1 MLSSE
6 KIRVLVLARNF
17 PNPSFPTLGL
27 WTKRMI
33 DCTSG
38 FAEPTVVA
46 PLPWAPP
53 LILEHWWGRYR
64 AVPRLRTEIDD
75 DSYRVFHPRIP
86 WPPGQLLDRYHASI
100 ALPFV
105 ERLARQLHSMAHFHL
120 IHTHFIYPDGVIGA
134 LLGSRLRLPVVTTE
148 GAAWFPWLTEAP
160 AVRRRVLDVLDNISL
175 FLPVSRWQQS
185 NMEKLAPIA
194 ARCRIVPNVL
204 DERVFRPKAQQRWN
218 PDRILFVGLIR
229 RVKGLDILVRA
240 LPPLLAK
247 RPRLK
252 LAVVGG
258 AFYRSYSRELS
269 RIRALADALRV
280 SGSIDFLGELDP
292 TAVADAMRSSAV
304 VVVPSRR
311 ETFSAVCV
319 EAVAV
324 GTPVVA
330 TRCGGPEEIVD
341 QSTGF
346 LVPPEDPGALALAI
360 DHAIKARG
368 NFHAETMH
376 TSVAQR
382 FGRNAVASLLRAAYQ
397 EALDT
402 FIAR

>member
-1 MLSSE
+1 
-6 KIRVLVLARNF
+6 
-17 PNPSFPTLGL
+17 
-27 WTKRMI
+27 
-33 DCTSG
+33 
-38 FAEPTVVA
+38 
-46 PLPWAPP
+46 
-53 LILEHWWGRYR
+53 
-64 AVPRLRTEIDD
+64 
-75 DSYRVFHPRIP
+75 
-86 WPPGQLLDRYHASI
+86 
-100 ALPFV
+100 
-105 ERLARQLHSMAHFHL
+105 
-120 IHTHFIYPDGVIGA
+120 
-134 LLGSRLRLPVVTTE
+134 
-148 GAAWFPWLTEAP
+148 
-160 AVRRRVLDVLDNISL
+160 
-175 FLPVSRWQQS
+175 
-185 NMEKLAPIA
+185 
-194 ARCRIVPNVL
+194 
-204 DERVFRPKAQQRWN
+204 
-218 PDRILFVGLIR
+218 
-229 RVKGLDILVRA
+229 
-240 LPPLLAK
+240 
-247 RPRLK
+247 LK

-319 EAVAV
+319 EAIAV

-346 LVPPEDPGALALAI
+346 LVPPEDPAALALAI
-360 DHAIKARG
+360 DCAIEARG

-376 TSVAQR
+376 TSMVQR
-382 FGRNAVASLLRAAYQ
+382 FGRNTVASLLRTAYQ